1 MKNSFTEISCD
12 KELSQNFKSD
22 KQLKVSF
29 PTDVFLQEK
38 NKKTTTTTTI
48 WLNAA
53 NLGKQLCKLLQNFV
67 GSLHIESLLNEFK
80 EYQARNICMCFYL

>member
-29 PTDVFLQEK
+29 PNRCFPSREKQKKPPPPLQF
-38 NKKTTTTTTI
+38 
-48 WLNAA
+48 
-53 NLGKQLCKLLQNFV
+53 G
-67 GSLHIESLLNEFK
+67 
-80 EYQARNICMCFYL
+80 